1 MERRSPERVQGTNTK
16 EQQYHGKQA
25 SRGTGGMACGVT
37 ILEGSVGVLSPH
49 KP

>member
-25 SRGTGGMACGVT
+25 EAQGAWPVA
-37 ILEGSVGVLSPH
+37 
-49 KP
+49 